1 MDTTRL
7 VEIDGGYHVWTRRV
21 GEGPIKLLTL
31 HGGPGA
37 SHEYF
42 ECLEQFL
49 PRHGIEF
56 YYYDQLGSYYS
67 DQPDDPSLWTVERFR
82 EEVET
87 VRRAWGL
94 EDFYLFGQSWGGMLA
109 IEYALKYQ
117 EHLRALVVSNMA
129 ASIPSYVRHINEL
142 RSRLPREIVDRMLA
156 CEAAGD
162 VENPEYQ
169 ELVQEHLYRYYI
181 CRLWPWPD
189 AVVRTFAHISA
200 PVYNTMQG
208 PNEFLV
214 TGPFSAW
221 DRWADLGQIRVPT
234 ILLVGRHDTMDPED
248 IIEMGRRIPRS
259 RVGVCE
265 RGSHLSCWDDQESYF
280 GHLVAFL
287 QDMAAGRPVQR

>member
-1 MDTTRL
+1 MDTSKL

-42 ECLEQFL
+42 ECLEQQL
-49 PRHGIEF
+49 PQHGIEF

-67 DQPDDPSLWTVERFR
+67 DQPDNPSLWTVERFR
-82 EEVET
+82 DEVEQ

-117 EHLRALVVSNMA
+117 QHLKGVVISNMA
-129 ASIPSYVRHINEL
+129 ASIPSYVRHITEL
-142 RSRLPREIVDRMLA
+142 RSRLPQEIVNRMLA
-156 CEAAGD
+156 YEAAGD

-169 ELVQEHLYRYYI
+169 ELLQEHLYSRYI
-181 CRLWPWPD
+181 CRLSPWPD
-189 AVVRTFAHISA
+189 AVVRAFAHIST
-200 PVYNTMQG
+200 PVYHTMQG

-214 TGPFSAW
+214 TGTFGDW
-221 DRWADLGQIRVPT
+221 DRWADLGDIRIPT
-234 ILLVGRHDTMDPED
+234 LLLVGRHDTMDPDD
-248 IIEMGRRIPRS
+248 ILEMGRRIPNA

-265 RGSHLSCWDDQESYF
+265 QGSHLSCWDDQEAYF
-280 GHLVAFL
+280 GHLVSFL
-287 QDMAAGRPVQR
+287 QDVAAGRPA